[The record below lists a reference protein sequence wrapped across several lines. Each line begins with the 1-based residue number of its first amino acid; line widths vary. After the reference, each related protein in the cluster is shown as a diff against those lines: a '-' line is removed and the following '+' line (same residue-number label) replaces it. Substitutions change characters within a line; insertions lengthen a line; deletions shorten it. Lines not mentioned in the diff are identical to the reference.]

1 MRKRIIVAT
10 VALVLLTTITTKQ
23 RINITKFNLKNK
35 GVEWFGSKACKIR
48 DLKSINWLRNIK
60 NRKYKFFR
68 FDTLFSD
75 FKYIDLKIIDNGG
88 WHFTNLKA
96 PEELERKFIN
106 DENHFDYDLS
116 KIDIN
121 KIKDMMNKQ
130 IIKYDHS
137 AKKNSKERFTDK
149 KLEIVNNEELPK
161 FLQLNKEKY
170 INWFV

>member
-1 MRKRIIVAT
+1 MYYY
-10 VALVLLTTITTKQ
+10 
-23 RINITKFNLKNK
+23 KFNLKNK

-88 WHFTNLKA
+88 WHFTNLKT

-149 KLEIVNNEELPK
+149 KIEIVNNEELPK